1 MAVENNMDDELDQVS
16 AEAMQII
23 MSAGDARVSCNDA
36 LKAIAEGSVE
46 TAKELIK
53 KAEGQIAEAHHVQ
66 TDAIQGS
73 IGGET
78 QTYSLLFA
86 HAQDTLMTVYSEIDM
101 SSASAHWKK
110 RLQNSTQFW
119 RVKNEQSTGRISEG
133 FPLGWRV
140 CSQPD
145 GRGI

>member
-86 HAQDTLMTVYSEIDM
+86 HAQDTLMTINSEIELC
-101 SSASAHWKK
+101 SSLIDTFRSFAAMFVKK
-110 RLQNSTQFW
+110 EES
-119 RVKNEQSTGRISEG
+119 
-133 FPLGWRV
+133 
-140 CSQPD
+140 
-145 GRGI
+145 

>member
-36 LKAIAEGSVE
+36 LKAIAEGNVE
-46 TAKELIK
+46 SARELIK

-78 QTYSLLFA
+78 QAYSLLFA
-86 HAQDTLMTVYSEIDM
+86 HAQDTLMTVYSEIHR
-101 SSASAHWKK
+101 SSPEWQPACYSAFY
-110 RLQNSTQFW
+110 R
-119 RVKNEQSTGRISEG
+119 R
-133 FPLGWRV
+133 
-140 CSQPD
+140 D
-145 GRGI
+145 G

>member
-36 LKAIAEGSVE
+36 LKAIAEGNVE
-46 TAKELIK
+46 SARELIK

-78 QTYSLLFA
+78 QAYSLLFA
-86 HAQDTLMTVYSEIDM
+86 HAQDTLMLSLIHICPCARHALRRRGRNRRSPDRSHV
-101 SSASAHWKK
+101 
-110 RLQNSTQFW
+110 LW
-119 RVKNEQSTGRISEG
+119 RRARTALSHPV
-133 FPLGWRV
+133 
-140 CSQPD
+140 
-145 GRGI
+145 

>member
-36 LKAIAEGSVE
+36 LKAIAEGNVE
-46 TAKELIK
+46 SARELIK

-73 IGGET
+73 RDTGVQSAVCPCAG
-78 QTYSLLFA
+78 
-86 HAQDTLMTVYSEIDM
+86 HADD
-101 SSASAHWKK
+101 
-110 RLQNSTQFW
+110 
-119 RVKNEQSTGRISEG
+119 RVQ
-133 FPLGWRV
+133 
-140 CSQPD
+140 
-145 GRGI
+145 